1 MSGTLLGEAPA
12 RVGRVR
18 RQQRLPPGA
27 VFEVPFH
34 GGIETSF
41 ERVLGQ
47 PSEFGCKFAEIN
59 SITEIMSRPIGY
71 KAY

>member
-1 MSGTLLGEAPA
+1 MSGTLLIEAPA
-12 RVGRVR
+12 RVGEVR

-27 VFEVPFH
+27 VLEVPFH
-34 GGIETSF
+34 GGIETRF

-47 PSEFGCKFAEIN
+47 PPEFSGQFAEIDR
-59 SITEIMSRPIGY
+59 ITEIMSRPIGY